1 MVISSLSLQT
11 PLIGDTQF
19 VSKYRDHCADVY
31 YLAFFFFVLAVERK
45 IKCKENGKVI
55 VKKAKGS
62 IGANNFQL

>member
-31 YLAFFFFVLAVERK
+31 YFAFFPFLYLLLEEKLNA
-45 IKCKENGKVI
+45 
-55 VKKAKGS
+55 KKTEK
-62 IGANNFQL
+62 LL